1 MIVALTGAAAAVVLV
16 VTALSMPVLLRA
28 MRPDGLR
35 TE

>member
-1 MIVALTGAAAAVVLV
+1 MIAALTAATAGVVVV
-16 VTALSMPVLLRA
+16 VTAFSVPVMPGA